1 MPAEAGK
8 KPGTTL
14 IKRDYLPMN
23 NVTSITPTHPRLQEI
38 NAIRAARGLAT
49 LEELHD
55 KWVLELS
62 PLLTLQD
69 FAAGSKETQ
78 QIAREQMKT
87 LEAMSAPDRQAA

>member
-1 MPAEAGK
+1 
-8 KPGTTL
+8 
-14 IKRDYLPMN
+14 MN
-23 NVTSITPTHPRLQEI
+23 NVTSITPKHPRLQDV
-38 NAIRAARGLAT
+38 NAIRTARGLDN

-69 FAAGSKETQ
+69 FATGSKETQ

-87 LEAMSAPDRQAA
+87 LEAISATEQQAA